1 MLVSWDFTKGRDN
14 DLILVGQREPDGLK
28 IVNAFT
34 RQEARDIYK
43 RLVTKKDNQTKSCD
57 NCKFGLGG
65 VMCLHNY
72 ELECRDDEYQLWEE
86 KEE

>member
-1 MLVSWDFTKGRDN
+1 MED
-14 DLILVGQREPDGLK
+14 
-28 IVNAFT
+28 
-34 RQEARDIYK
+34 
-43 RLVTKKDNQTKSCD
+43 QTKSCD

-65 VMCLHNY
+65 VMCLYNY